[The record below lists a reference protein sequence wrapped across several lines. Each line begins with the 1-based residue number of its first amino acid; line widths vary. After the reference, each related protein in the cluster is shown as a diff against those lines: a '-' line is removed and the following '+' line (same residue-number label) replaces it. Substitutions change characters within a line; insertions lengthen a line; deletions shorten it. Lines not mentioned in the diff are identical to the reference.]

1 MHDGKKGGR
10 AARRK
15 KKKDTFLET
24 HFGNSKLGRDEAAE
38 QEFP

>member
-1 MHDGKKGGR
+1 MEKKEAGPHEE
-10 AARRK
+10 

>member
-1 MHDGKKGGR
+1 MEKKEAGLHEE
-10 AARRK
+10 K

-24 HFGNSKLGRDEAAE
+24 HFGNSKLGRDEAAG